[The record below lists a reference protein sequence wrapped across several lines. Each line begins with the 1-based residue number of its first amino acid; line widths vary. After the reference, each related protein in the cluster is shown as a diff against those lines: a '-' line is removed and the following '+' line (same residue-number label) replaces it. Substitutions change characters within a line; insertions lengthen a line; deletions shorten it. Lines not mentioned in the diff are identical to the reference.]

1 MGLLCAEVSAAV
13 AVAVSV
19 VVVALLLL
27 EELALLLGVPE
38 AEAAGEVTE
47 EIPVVPSEDIPAMSP
62 QADSP
67 TAITIVAVRRS
78 AAAVRVILLIYLIL
92 GR

>member
-1 MGLLCAEVSAAV
+1 MGLLCAAEVSAAV
-13 AVAVSV
+13 AVLV
-19 VVVALLLL
+19 VDVALLVL
-27 EELALLLGVPE
+27 EELALLLGEPE

-62 QADSP
+62 QADSA
-67 TAITIVAVRRS
+67 TAIATVAVRRS
-78 AAAVRVILLIYLIL
+78 TAAVRVILLMQLIL